1 MTLMSVNPGIEL
13 PARWWRGKRILR
25 GWLTTIVIVFAV
37 GCASDS
43 KTARGSARGG
53 RPVRVI
59 VVAGQ
64 SNAVGYNHVRDYHGG
79 REPFPDTLKTQPR
92 VIFWPGKEPA
102 PPVGSDLWTSLRV
115 GESGAFG
122 PEISLAHDLEQ
133 AWPEAQIAIVKFA
146 VGGSGIARSTDYSDY
161 IPALANYDDH
171 GRNWHW
177 PSADQDAGILYQGL
191 ISNVRAALS
200 ALEREGRKW
209 ELTGFVW
216 MQGEHEGGISR
227 KMAGDYAALLAGF
240 MKTIRKDLH
249 SPTLPFAIGQVNS
262 HTWAYGDI
270 ARQCQTEVCAQDNRT
285 RLVKTVDLP
294 RVSGD
299 AAHFTADGML
309 TLGSRFAEAMVAL
322 VK

>member
-1 MTLMSVNPGIEL
+1 MNFDPGIGSPERRL
-13 PARWWRGKRILR
+13 WRDKGILIRWFAAV
-25 GWLTTIVIVFAV
+25 VIGFAA
-37 GCASDS
+37 GCVTNGR
-43 KTARGSARGG
+43 TARSNAPSG

-64 SNAVGYNHVRDYHGG
+64 SNAVGLNHIRDYRGG
-79 REPFPDTLKTQPR
+79 REPFPETLRVQPG
-92 VIFWPGKEPA
+92 ILFWPGSEPA
-102 PPVGSDLWTSLRV
+102 PSAKSNLWTSLQV

-146 VGGSGIARSTDYSDY
+146 VGGSGIARSADYSDY
-161 IPALANYDDH
+161 IPALAHYDDH

-177 PSADQDAGILYQGL
+177 PTRDREAGILYQEL
-191 ISNVRAALS
+191 IANVRAAVS

-227 KMAGDYAALLAGF
+227 KMASDYTTLLAGF
-240 MKTIRKDLH
+240 VRAVRKDLH

-270 ARQCQTEVCAQDNRT
+270 ARQCQVEVCRKDKHT
-285 RLVKTVDLP
+285 LLVETVDLP

-309 TLGSRFAEAMVAL
+309 TLGSRFAEAMVVLA
-322 VK
+322 K